1 MIMVQRW
8 RGIGCLSFSLHCR
21 FMVGGWRC
29 SAANGAAAVA
39 QAERGRNVVGLPR
52 AHGPGAGEAPMRL
65 ARATRIDLGQHD
77 AAASGRI
84 GAGHGGYR

>member
-1 MIMVQRW
+1 
-8 RGIGCLSFSLHCR
+8 
-21 FMVGGWRC
+21 MVGGWRC

-39 QAERGRNVVGLPR
+39 QAERGRNAVGLRR
-52 AHGPGAGEAPMRL
+52 AHGPGQGETPMRPDR
-65 ARATRIDLGQHD
+65 ARRIDLGQHD